1 MNPEQV
7 QLYQFMG
14 KDNIP
19 FHTVIFPCSEIGT
32 GDNYTLLNR
41 LSTTG
46 KHVYIYI
53 NKTKTKQNKT
63 KQSKTKQN
71 KTKQKKNI

>member
-1 MNPEQV
+1 MNPDKV
-7 QLYQFMG
+7 QLIQFMG

-46 KHVYIYI
+46 K
-53 NKTKTKQNKT
+53 
-63 KQSKTKQN
+63 
-71 KTKQKKNI
+71 